1 MGKKYLMAIDE
12 SKSSVRIATYAKGLL
27 KAGDSITIYSV
38 LPNPIVF
45 YNFNDSYA
53 PLLLENKSLFSS
65 LENSQKQVM
74 NKAIEKV
81 KKILSGSVVNKN
93 KISAKLETQV
103 VSNARNTIAHHIV
116 DEAGKGKYDTIII
129 GKHNSS
135 RLTEILL
142 GDVTHKVIHLSKD
155 MPVIVV

>member
-12 SKSSVRIATYAKGLL
+12 SKSFIRIANYAKGLL
-27 KAGDSITIYSV
+27 KPGDNITIYSV
-38 LPNPIVF
+38 LPNPVVF

-53 PLLLENKSLFSS
+53 PLLLENKSLFTS

-81 KKILSGSVVNKN
+81 KKILIGSGIKKN
-93 KISAKLETQV
+93 KITAKLETQV
-103 VSNARNTIAHHIV
+103 VSNASNTIAHHIV
-116 DEAGKGKYDTIII
+116 NEAKRGKYDTIII

-135 RLTEILL
+135 RLTEILM
-142 GDVTHKVIHLSKD
+142 GDVTHKVIHFAKD
-155 MPVIVV
+155 IPVVVI

>member
-12 SKSSVRIATYAKGLL
+12 SKSSVRIANYAKGLL
-27 KAGDSITIYSV
+27 KSGDQITIYSV
-38 LPNPIVF
+38 LPNPVVF

-65 LENSQKQVM
+65 LENSQKQMM

-81 KKILSGSVVNKN
+81 KKILAGSGINKN
-93 KISAKLETQV
+93 KIAAKLETQV

-116 DEAGKGKYDTIII
+116 DEASKGKYDTIII